1 MKDDSTIRIALVGNP
16 NCGKSALF
24 NALTGSK
31 QRVANYAGVT
41 VEKKHGY
48 FIMPNHVVC
57 TLIDLPGTYSLSGR
71 SPDEKITRDVVMN
84 QYADEMPID
93 LILCVLDATNLQNG
107 LRLVLELQQTGK
119 PILVALN
126 MSDLAKNRGYHYKID
141 RLKAELG
148 CEVIET
154 TAIKKRGVRGLLDAL
169 DKIIPSVKLPSSSSA
184 HNNLP
189 EDKSNSREYHI
200 RSAAI
205 LAQVKLGEGIP
216 SQWNDK
222 IDRVLLHP
230 LWGVLILT
238 LVLFL
243 VFQAVFSW
251 ATIPQDILQSA
262 LDSLQGFVIKALPNS
277 LLGSLLGNGIIA
289 GVGAVLVFLPQILTI
304 SLFIV
309 LLEDSGY
316 MSRAAFLMDKIMG
329 SVGLNSRAFIPLL
342 SSFAC
347 AIPGI
352 LATRTIENRNDRL
365 VTILISPLMVCS
377 ARLPIYTLLI
387 SALIPAKTVFGF
399 LSLQGLIMFLL
410 YFSGMFFGLL
420 VALVMKLF
428 FFKKE
433 HQPSIIEL
441 PSYKMPIMRNVIIEL
456 IKPAKMFLK
465 RAGTIIVAI
474 MIILWFLSSFPL
486 PPSGATLPAINYSFV
501 GILGKLLHPL
511 FIPIGFPWQVV
522 AALIPGIAAREVVV
536 SALGTI
542 YSLSGNDD
550 VLAKGLGVVLSQ
562 SWSLATGLSLLTWYI
577 FAPQCASTLAVV
589 KRETNSWKWP
599 IIVFSYQ
606 MVLAYAAAFIVY
618 NVTQLI
624 MN

>member
-16 NCGKSALF
+16 NCGKTALF

-48 FIMPNHVVC
+48 FILPNHVVC
-57 TLIDLPGTYSLSGR
+57 TVIDLPGTYSLCGR

-119 PILVALN
+119 PMLVALN

-141 RLKAELG
+141 KLKAELG

-154 TAIKKRGVRGLLDAL
+154 TAIKKVGIRGLLDAL
-169 DKIIPSVKLPSSSSA
+169 DKIIPSVKLELLSTP
-184 HNNLP
+184 NNLQDNKLNP
-189 EDKSNSREYHI
+189 REYHI

-205 LAQVKLGEGIP
+205 LAKIKLGEGTP
-216 SQWNDK
+216 SPWNDR
-222 IDRVLLHP
+222 IDSFLLHP
-230 LWGVLILT
+230 LCGVLILT

-251 ATIPQDILQSA
+251 ATIPQDMLQSG
-262 LDSLQGFVIKALPNS
+262 LDSLQGLVVNIFPNS

-289 GVGAVLVFLPQILTI
+289 GVGAVVVFLPQILTI

-387 SALIPAKTVFGF
+387 SALIPAKTVFGV

-428 FFKKE
+428 FFRKE

-474 MIILWFLSSFPL
+474 MIVLWFLSSFPL

-511 FIPIGFPWQVV
+511 FAPIGFPWQVV

-562 SWSLATGLSLLTWYI
+562 SWSLATGLSLLTWYV

-599 IIVFSYQ
+599 IILFSYQ
-606 MVLAYAAAFIVY
+606 MVLAYVAAFIVY
-618 NVTQLI
+618 NITLLI
-624 MN
+624 MH